1 MKKRTVTILLILTL
15 AFIWGNSMLSREA
28 SGAISDGIMSGM
40 NAVAEKLGL
49 GSDFFTFMYDQD
61 GDGVEEPTSH
71 IVRKMAHVTEFAVLG
86 LLLYLRLDG
95 AGRRGLTAFG
105 LGAAAGAADELIQLL
120 FDRGSQLRDVC
131 IDAAGVLLGVAL
143 AIVFIRRRQNGSQ
156 SSDPQSSD
164 PAIRR

>member
-71 IVRKMAHVTEFAVLG
+71 IVRKIAHVTEFLAFGVLVW
-86 LLLYLRLDG
+86 LRLESG
-95 AGRRGLTAFG
+95 GVKRAVTAFLCG
-105 LGAAAGAADELIQLL
+105 TLTGGIDELLQIFSHRGSLFSDVLIDAAGA
-120 FDRGSQLRDVC
+120 
-131 IDAAGVLLGVAL
+131 AAGVLLAVTADAL
-143 AIVFIRRRQNGSQ
+143 IRKRKG
-156 SSDPQSSD
+156 
-164 PAIRR
+164 